1 MIMKLI
7 LALLGFLG
15 TSALVPAQQPVPAA
29 AAPAPAVPGAAAP
42 AAPAPAPKE
51 KKDTLPIKITST
63 GGAEVVPE
71 KNLIV
76 WLENVRFEH
85 PEQKILM
92 TCDRLEVYQE
102 PPPPPKPK
110 PALEEEAGKK
120 GSAPGPAAPEPAPE
134 PEIKS
139 AIAYG
144 HVYLEKLSPRGEKRV
159 GRGKKAV
166 FDAKTRDVQL
176 TGLPSL
182 DVDQHMFKAL
192 RENCVVVIKEDGNH
206 RLIGPF
212 DTLLTER
219 KDNKKPGQP

>member
-1 MIMKLI
+1 MRRNTVSSR
-7 LALLGFLG
+7 GRG
-15 TSALVPAQQPVPAA
+15 SRPRTSGGD
-29 AAPAPAVPGAAAP
+29 APA
-42 AAPAPAPKE
+42 
-51 KKDTLPIKITST
+51 
-63 GGAEVVPE
+63 
-71 KNLIV
+71 
-76 WLENVRFEH
+76 
-85 PEQKILM
+85 
-92 TCDRLEVYQE
+92 
-102 PPPPPKPK
+102 
-110 PALEEEAGKK
+110 
-120 GSAPGPAAPEPAPE
+120 
-134 PEIKS
+134 
-139 AIAYG
+139 
-144 HVYLEKLSPRGEKRV
+144 RGEKRV